1 MDRTDADAGAEL
13 ALKGAVQP
21 QIIKTA
27 SGRELLILPDSNG
40 GARQH
45 DVTEPGAMLA
55 PAPAWVDQRVTVQTT
70 ESLVEYVKR
79 FAEGDTSLFAD
90 IATNSIVAVIDYHH
104 GAGGRTLRESSVSET
119 GIAARSAHRAT
130 LALPYSVEWKLW
142 SEIDGKLLSQLE
154 FARFIE
160 ENAGDIAKPTGADL
174 LETVR
179 DLQAAR
185 KVDFRKAVRTDS
197 DNESFEYVDETT
209 ASSKKGGSVE
219 IPSRF
224 ELRIPIYFG
233 GATYPVGAFLR
244 WRLEEGEGLKLGIK
258 LHNPEHIRQAVFKEV
273 VATAADQIGRPAY
286 YGKI

>member
-21 QIIKTA
+21 QIIKTDL
-27 SGRELLILPDSNG
+27 GRELLILPDGDG

-45 DVTEPGAMLA
+45 DVTEPGSMLA
-55 PAPAWVDQRVTVQTT
+55 PPPAWIDQRVTVQTT
-70 ESLVEYVKR
+70 DSLVEYVRR
-79 FAEGDTSLFAD
+79 FALEDTSLFAD
-90 IATNSIVAVIDYHH
+90 IGTNSIVAVIDYHSE
-104 GAGGRTLRESSVSET
+104 GGGEVKEVAG
-119 GIAARSAHRAT
+119 RSAHRAT

-160 ENAGDIAKPTGADL
+160 ENAGDIAKPTGADM
-174 LETVR
+174 LETLR

-185 KVDFRKAVRTDS
+185 KVDFRKVVRTDS

-209 ASSKKGGSVE
+209 ASSRKGGSVE
-219 IPSRF
+219 IPTRF

-233 GATYPVGAFLR
+233 GKTYPVGAFLR
-244 WRLEEGEGLKLGIK
+244 WKLEEGEGLKLGIK

-273 VATAADQIGRPAY
+273 VTTAADQIDRPAY